1 MPKAWKSIRTGIELF
16 IPFRR
21 QKAHKTLWLVLLES
35 EMDRLAALETFV
47 RVVDTGSFSAV
58 ARNQQIGQPAVSKAI
73 VQLEEWLGVSLLM
86 RSTRSLVPTEAGRIF
101 YERAKR
107 TIEEAHEAVLAARGS
122 ARGLSGKLR
131 VSTSVCFG
139 RLHVIPNLASFLAEH
154 PDLDIEFVLDDR
166 HLDLVN
172 EGIDVSLRM
181 GAMPDSNMTARR
193 IAEGRRIVV
202 ATPAYLQQHGTPTSP
217 SDLVSHQAVIYTPGG
232 GGEPWTSWT
241 FRKATAEVSVVL
253 RGRVKM
259 TAAEGLR
266 EAVKSNM
273 GLAVSSEWNFSPDL
287 RSGKVVEVL
296 QDWALPPTNLSAVY
310 PSGRLASTRARAF
323 VSFVERYMGAMN
335 PVSPAH
341 EAASAE
347 SVAEAAK
354 QDTQRGHR
362 PASVEAGVMH
372 RGARSSARVLDD
384 YDS

>member
-1 MPKAWKSIRTGIELF
+1 
-16 IPFRR
+16 
-21 QKAHKTLWLVLLES
+21 
-35 EMDRLAALETFV
+35 MDRLAALEIFV
-47 RVVDTGSFSAV
+47 RVVDTGSFSAT
-58 ARNQQIGQPAVSKAI
+58 ARHQGIGQPAVSKAV

-86 RSTRSLVPTEAGRIF
+86 RSTRSVVPTEAGRIF

-107 TIEEAHEAVLAARGS
+107 TIEEAYEAVVAARGS

-139 RLHVIPNLASFLAEH
+139 RLHVIPNLSAFLAEH
-154 PDLDIEFVLDDR
+154 PDLDIELVLDDR

-202 ATPAYLQQHGTPTSP
+202 ATPAYLQRHGTPTSP
-217 SDLVSHQAVIYTPGG
+217 GDLVSHQAVIYTPPGG
-232 GGEPWTSWT
+232 KGEPWTSWT

-266 EAVKSNM
+266 VAVHSHM

-296 QDWALPPTNLSAVY
+296 QDWALPLTNLSAVY
-310 PSGRLASTRARAF
+310 PTGRLASTRARAF
-323 VSFVERYMGAMN
+323 VSFVERYMGAMD
-335 PVSPAH
+335 PVSPAD

-347 SVAEAAK
+347 GVEQAGE
-354 QDTQRGHR
+354 QDTQRGR
-362 PASVEAGVMH
+362 RAASVDGGVVH
-372 RGARSSARVLDD
+372 RGARSSATGISSSNKESR
-384 YDS
+384 

>member
-1 MPKAWKSIRTGIELF
+1 
-16 IPFRR
+16 
-21 QKAHKTLWLVLLES
+21 
-35 EMDRLAALETFV
+35 MDRLTALEMFV

-58 ARNQQIGQPAVSKAI
+58 ARNQEIGQPAVSKAV

-101 YERAKR
+101 YEHAKR

-154 PDLDIEFVLDDR
+154 PDLEIEFVLDDH

-202 ATPAYLQQHGTPTSP
+202 ATPTYLQRHGTPKSP
-217 SDLVSHQAVIYTPGG
+217 GDLVSHQAVIYTPGG
-232 GGEPWTSWT
+232 RGEPWTSWT

-253 RGRVKM
+253 RGRLKV
-259 TAAEGLR
+259 TAGEGIR
-266 EAVKSNM
+266 EAVKRDL
-273 GLAVSSEWNFSPDL
+273 GLAVASEWNFSPEL
-287 RSGKVVEVL
+287 QSGQVVEIL

-310 PSGRLASTRARAF
+310 PAGRLASTKARAF
-323 VSFVERYMGAMN
+323 VSFVERYMG
-335 PVSPAH
+335 SL
-341 EAASAE
+341 S
-347 SVAEAAK
+347 SVARDPALALTQSVQEGGGRPSHPVPQAAVV
-354 QDTQRGHR
+354 
-362 PASVEAGVMH
+362 ASGNGSQG
-372 RGARSSARVLDD
+372 R
-384 YDS
+384 